1 MTRKKIKYIHLFVW
15 LFAIFANLPYA
26 NHGQDLT
33 AQQIITYLFAFLYLM
48 LVFYLFYLVL
58 VPVFLEKRNMAMFF
72 GVAFLTVL
80 AMPFFGYTLLFL
92 IRAIF
97 DGTFHNFYHG
107 YSVGMHMSGYFPV
120 LIAAVFGSFFKVIIN
135 WFSALG
141 QKSELDRQKSAI
153 ELELLKSRLN
163 PHFLFN
169 TLNNIDELI
178 RKDPEKASGEL
189 IRLSDMMR
197 YLTYDTASERVELGR
212 EAEHLRNFIEL
223 HRIRIKDP
231 DTIEFETSG
240 DLTCVIAPALFLPLA
255 ENAFKFVRFRSSRPA
270 IRIVLSSASGIITFE
285 AWNSYEKNGE
295 EKSEYSGQ
303 GISSLRRR
311 LELTYPGRYRFETE
325 AGESVYHIK
334 LTIDTNED
342 QLHSH

>member
-15 LFAIFANLPYA
+15 LFAIFANLPYS
-26 NHGQDLT
+26 NHGQDLNV
-33 AQQIITYLFAFLYLM
+33 QQIITYLFAFLYLM
-48 LVFYLFYLVL
+48 LVFYLFYIFL
-58 VPVFLEKRNMAMFF
+58 VPAFLEKKKIALFF
-72 GVAFLTVL
+72 SVSFITAL
-80 AMPFFGYTLLFL
+80 AMPFFGYSLLFL

-97 DGTFHNFYHG
+97 DGTFHNFYRG
-107 YSVGMHMSGYFPV
+107 YSLAMHMSGYFPV

-141 QKSELDRQKSAI
+141 QKAELDRQKSAI

-178 RKDPEKASGEL
+178 RKDPEKASREL
-189 IRLSDMMR
+189 LRLSDMMR

-223 HRIRIKDP
+223 HRIRLKDP
-231 DTIEFETSG
+231 ETIEFETSG
-240 DLTCVIAPALFLPLA
+240 DLSCMIAPALFVPLA
-255 ENAFKFVRFRSSRPA
+255 ENAFKFVRFRSRKPA
-270 IRIVLSSASGIITFE
+270 IRIVLTSASGIITFE
-285 AWNSYEKNGE
+285 AWNSYERNNE
-295 EKSEYSGQ
+295 EKSEYSGH

-311 LELTYPGRYRFETE
+311 LELTYPGKYRLETE
-325 AGESVYHIK
+325 AGESVYHVK
-334 LTIDTNED
+334 LTIDTNEA
-342 QLHSH
+342 QLYSN